1 MGARLKEEE
10 GRKRYKGKRVEGQ
23 EKRMACGGERE

>member
-1 MGARLKEEE
+1 MGARWKEEE

-23 EKRMACGGERE
+23 GRHVEGNGNE